1 MFFLWFF
8 IEFIVFC
15 KDIVNEFLSRNGPH
29 LAAAISFYALFS
41 LFPLVLA
48 LITVLSFVLG
58 SPASKAQLAQQI
70 GDLVPVSENLVVTTI
85 STVVES
91 RNISGVVAVVALLW
105 ATTAVFGAI
114 RKGINT
120 TWGIRQ
126 TRPFLQERAI
136 DLSLAIGAGLL
147 FLISIS
153 STAALSFFRELATL
167 LYSDA
172 VVDGIFVWDQVA
184 AVIPPTLSLIT
195 FIVLY
200 WFLPNTKVRIRH
212 VWPVAILATVAFE
225 VVKNG
230 FVFFVQNYSDYNIVY
245 GTIGAVFALLMWIYI
260 SAIILLFCALLVSRY
275 SAYMEERARTKRWM
289 SMLETVSS
297 EEIMQ
302 ESPEGRSSSREVS

>member
-1 MFFLWFF
+1 MFFVWFF
-8 IEFIVFC
+8 VPFIVFC
-15 KDIVNEFLSRNGPH
+15 KNIVNEFLSRNGPH

-70 GDLVPVSENLVVTTI
+70 GDLVPVSEELVVQTI
-85 STVVES
+85 STVVGS
-91 RNISGVVAVVALLW
+91 RNISGVIAIVALLW

-136 DLSLAIGAGLL
+136 DFSLAIGAGLL

-153 STAALSFFRELATL
+153 STAALSFFRELAIL
-167 LYSDA
+167 LYPA
-172 VVDGIFVWDQVA
+172 TVVDEIFAWDQVA

-200 WFLPNTKVRIRH
+200 WFLPNTRVRIRH

-245 GTIGAVFALLMWIYI
+245 GTIGAVFALLMWIYV

-275 SAYMEERARTKRWM
+275 SAYMEERARTRRWM
-289 SMLETVSS
+289 NMLESASS
-297 EEIMQ
+297 DIALEPSDQ
-302 ESPEGRSSSREVS
+302 RRSTRKVA

>member
-1 MFFLWFF
+1 VFFVWFF
-8 IEFIVFC
+8 VPFIVFC
-15 KDIVNEFLSRNGPH
+15 KNIVNEFLSRNGPH

-70 GDLVPVSENLVVTTI
+70 GDLVPVSEELVVQTI
-85 STVVES
+85 STVVGS
-91 RNISGVVAVVALLW
+91 RNISGVIAIVALLW

-136 DLSLAIGAGLL
+136 DFSLAIGAGLL

-153 STAALSFFRELATL
+153 STAALSFFRELAIL
-167 LYSDA
+167 LYPA
-172 VVDGIFVWDQVA
+172 TVVDGIFAWDQVA

-200 WFLPNTKVRIRH
+200 WFLPNTRVRIRH

-245 GTIGAVFALLMWIYI
+245 GTIGAVFALLMWIYV

-275 SAYMEERARTKRWM
+275 SAYMEERARTRRWM
-289 SMLETVSS
+289 NMLESASS
-297 EEIMQ
+297 DIALEPSDQ
-302 ESPEGRSSSREVS
+302 RRSTRKVA

>member
-1 MFFLWFF
+1 
-8 IEFIVFC
+8 
-15 KDIVNEFLSRNGPH
+15 
-29 LAAAISFYALFS
+29 
-41 LFPLVLA
+41 
-48 LITVLSFVLG
+48 VLG

-70 GDLVPVSENLVVTTI
+70 GDLVPVSEELVVQTI
-85 STVVES
+85 STVVGS
-91 RNISGVVAVVALLW
+91 RNISGVIAIVALLW

-136 DLSLAIGAGLL
+136 DFSLAIGAGLL

-153 STAALSFFRELATL
+153 STAALSFFRELAIL
-167 LYSDA
+167 LYPA
-172 VVDGIFVWDQVA
+172 TVVDGIFAWDQVA

-200 WFLPNTKVRIRH
+200 WFLPNTRVRIRH

-245 GTIGAVFALLMWIYI
+245 GTIGAVFALLMWIYV

-275 SAYMEERARTKRWM
+275 SAYMEERARTRRWM
-289 SMLETVSS
+289 NMLESASS
-297 EEIMQ
+297 DIALEPSDQ
-302 ESPEGRSSSREVS
+302 RRSTRKVA

>member
-8 IEFIVFC
+8 VEFAVFC
-15 KDIVNEFLSRNGPH
+15 KNTVNEFLSRNGPH

-70 GDLVPVSENLVVTTI
+70 GDLVPVSEELVINTI

-91 RNISGVVAVVALLW
+91 RNISGLVAVIALLW

-136 DLSLAIGAGLL
+136 DLSLAVGAGLL
-147 FLISIS
+147 FLVSIS
-153 STAALSFFRELATL
+153 STAALSFFRELTLL
-167 LYSDA
+167 LYSEA
-172 VVDGIFVWDQVA
+172 VVDEIFVWDQVA
-184 AVIPPTLSLIT
+184 AVIPPTLSLVT

-212 VWPVAILATVAFE
+212 VWPIAILATVAFE

-230 FVFFVQNYSDYNIVY
+230 FVFF
-245 GTIGAVFALLMWIYI
+245 AVFPY
-260 SAIILLFCALLVSRY
+260 SRVV
-275 SAYMEERARTKRWM
+275 
-289 SMLETVSS
+289 L
-297 EEIMQ
+297 
-302 ESPEGRSSSREVS
+302 EVSGRIHFSG